1 MCSLHKKRCHNQPK
15 ALAKCL
21 HFTIITPKREKQIT
35 KTQTQNKQASNFL
48 PSTKRKK

>member
-1 MCSLHKKRCHNQPK
+1 MPQPTKSLSQMPAFHHYNTTCN
-15 ALAKCL
+15 
-21 HFTIITPKREKQIT
+21 ITPKREKQIT